1 MSDPGFRSRDA
12 ARTVPV
18 HVWRLRLERD
28 PTTLAAWAADLPP
41 EEQARAAR
49 FRQPADV
56 ARFVLGRR
64 TLRRLLGERLGC
76 APVAVPL
83 ISGPNGKPA
92 LAAGRASWQFN
103 VSHSGDWVFLALAWE
118 RRVGIDVEA
127 WRDLEYAVLAERAF
141 APEERA
147 ALAGASA
154 AERAAVFFAIW
165 TRKEALL
172 KARGLGLGAFLLEGF
187 AVEAD
192 PAASRPR
199 VVRWQGEEEPSQR
212 WTLFTLP
219 AAERCS
225 ACVAVEGSDPEAV
238 LTLE

>member
-1 MSDPGFRSRDA
+1 
-12 ARTVPV
+12 
-18 HVWRLRLERD
+18 
-28 PTTLAAWAADLPP
+28 
-41 EEQARAAR
+41 
-49 FRQPADV
+49 
-56 ARFVLGRR
+56 
-64 TLRRLLGERLGC
+64 
-76 APVAVPL
+76 
-83 ISGPNGKPA
+83 
-92 LAAGRASWQFN
+92 

-154 AERAAVFFAIW
+154 AELAAMFFAIW

-172 KARGLGLGAFLLEGF
+172 KARGLGLGAFPLEGF

-219 AAERCS
+219 VAERCS
-225 ACVAVEGSDPEAV
+225 ACVAVEGSDPETV
-238 LTLE
+238 LTVE

>member
-1 MSDPGFRSRDA
+1 MSEPGFRFRDA
-12 ARTVPV
+12 ARAVPV

-28 PTTLAAWAADLPP
+28 PTTLAAWTADLPP

-64 TLRRLLGERLGC
+64 TLRRILAERLGC
-76 APVAVPL
+76 SPVAVPL

-103 VSHSGDWVFLALAWE
+103 VTHSGDWVCLVLAWE
-118 RRVGIDVEA
+118 RRVGIDLEA

-147 ALAGASA
+147 ALAGAPA
-154 AERAAVFFAIW
+154 AERVAMFFAIW

-172 KARGLGLGAFLLEGF
+172 KARGLGLGAFPLEGF
-187 AVEAD
+187 TVEAD
-192 PAASRPR
+192 PAAPRPR

-219 AAERCS
+219 VAERCS
-225 ACVAVEGSDPEAV
+225 ACVAVEGSDPETEP
-238 LTLE
+238 TLE